1 MRLEEMNELFLLQQK
16 IEELR
21 DEFNCIK
28 LNLKEVVLEYIRKKI
43 KIRDFN
49 IVSLEFEIRDGI
61 EEEYNEIDCRLHFK
75 IDDFDLYINNDE
87 FSVEYKSVTIIK
99 YEYDFELDV
108 LIRDL
113 ITEISEVYGIRK
125 FEYNGNLNKLYSKL
139 KRKEE
144 EYEKIKNLLQ
154 ELE

>member
-1 MRLEEMNELFLLQQK
+1 
-16 IEELR
+16 
-21 DEFNCIK
+21 
-28 LNLKEVVLEYIRKKI
+28 
-43 KIRDFN
+43 
-49 IVSLEFEIRDGI
+49 
-61 EEEYNEIDCRLHFK
+61 
-75 IDDFDLYINNDE
+75 
-87 FSVEYKSVTIIK
+87 
-99 YEYDFELDV
+99 LDV